1 MMLTVEYFAVRLSST
16 PILIPITCMIL
27 KDFINSFIKEI
38 LSIPSINYHFK
49 GTLFYLLA
57 GMFRLAVVIIV
68 FTLTCGISDNYS
80 SFT

>member
-1 MMLTVEYFAVRLSST
+1 MMLIVEYFAVRLSST

-27 KDFINSFIKEI
+27 KDFIKDI
-38 LSIPSINYHFK
+38 LSIPSINCHFK

-68 FTLTCGISDNYS
+68 FTMTCGISDNYG